1 MKTSLVLTTALSIFC
16 FNAYSQIGSQ
26 IGRSILENV
35 ASRGNI
41 KKAGGLVARKMSDS
55 RKDYDQALFNYAVSL
70 SDNAGLFESQQ
81 QYKKHERL
89 LLDVMKG
96 TDNKTN
102 TPLENAEGYLDAGEL
117 FYSSNKYSSAE
128 ASFKAAIFI
137 YESQIDTGGSNAVS
151 FKKTQATSTNKIDT
165 SAGPLYARALS
176 NLGLLYHTTGRYNIA
191 LTYTEKALELR
202 KKIFSE
208 NNASYAASVNNLA
221 VLYKDMGRY
230 NESEGLIATAIS
242 INEKTVGKESVPYAL
257 SLNNQAMLYQAMGR
271 DKEAEPILKQ
281 SIEIAGNTLK
291 DKSTNYVR
299 LMMNEALLYQDMG
312 QYTQAEEIYLKAI
325 KIKEGKLGTNHPDYA
340 YLLNE
345 LASLYIL
352 MGKMDKVEELLKK
365 STAIYKKNFGENH
378 PSYASSIS
386 NLGNFYRI
394 TGKLTEAEPLLKQAL
409 EIRKS
414 TLGENHLEYNNSQES
429 IGLLRWQQGKLD
441 EAKTQLKQVQEKNM
455 TMINSYFSSL
465 SESEKGKFWDKLR
478 PKLEHFYSFA
488 AFNYATDPTLAGDM
502 YTYQLN
508 TKALLLSSSNKI
520 KQQILSGTDEG
531 LKKDYLNWLDQKENL
546 ARLYTLSK
554 AELADEKVNLDSL
567 ERATNQN
574 EKQLSQRSQIF
585 SSGYLKSDVTFSQI
599 VPTLKDGEAAIEI
612 IQFPKFNKVST
623 DTICYAALI
632 LTKETATN
640 PKLVLLE
647 NGNQLEKK
655 FFNYYRNAVKQKMKD
670 DYSYDQYWGRI
681 DKELTKKTLIHIS
694 MDGIY
699 NQINLN
705 TLADANGKYLL
716 ESKSLEILTNTK
728 ELLNPSKSAAG
739 NNNAVLM
746 GFPDYGTTGS
756 IVKLP
761 GTKVELENI
770 KKALTANHYSVK
782 IYTGADASEATVKS
796 LKSPKLLHIATHG
809 FFLPEKDSEGQE
821 KVFGIAS
828 DKSGE
833 NPLLRSGLMLAGAEQ
848 AVAGKS
854 ENGIL
859 TAYEV
864 MNLLL
869 DNTEIVVLSAC
880 ETGLG
885 DVKNG
890 EGVYG
895 LQRAFE
901 IAGAKAVVMSLWKV
915 NDEATQQLMS
925 SFYKNY
931 SISNNKTTAF
941 RNAQLEIKTKFKDPY
956 YWGAFIMAQ

>member
-1 MKTSLVLTTALSIFC
+1 MKIRFFLLAALSIFC
-16 FNAYSQIGSQ
+16 VKAYAQIPQIGKSVL
-26 IGRSILENV
+26 GAVATRS
-35 ASRGNI
+35 NI
-41 KKAGGLVARKMSDS
+41 KKASGLVATKMTNS
-55 RKDYDQALFNYAVSL
+55 RKEYDEALFNYAVSL
-70 SDNAGLFESQQ
+70 SDNAGLYESQQ
-81 QYKKHERL
+81 QYKKHEKL

-102 TPLENAEGYLDAGEL
+102 TPLENAAGYLDAGEM
-117 FYSSNKYSSAE
+117 FYSSNKFRSAE
-128 ASFKAAIFI
+128 SSFKAAILI
-137 YESQIDTGGSNAVS
+137 YEHQKDTTADP
-151 FKKTQATSTNKIDT
+151 F
-165 SAGPLYARALS
+165 YARALS
-176 NLGLLYHTTGRYNIA
+176 DLGLLYHTTGRYNMA
-191 LTYTEKALELR
+191 ETYTIKSLDLR
-202 KKIFSE
+202 KKLFTE
-208 NNASYAASVNNLA
+208 NNTAYAASVNNLA

-230 NESEGLIATAIS
+230 NESENLIAQAIS
-242 INEKTVGKESVPYAL
+242 INEKVDGKTTVPYAL
-257 SLNNQAMLYQAMGR
+257 CLNNEAMLYQAMGR
-271 DKEAEPILKQ
+271 DKEAEPIIKQ

-299 LMMNEALLYQDMG
+299 LMMNEALLLQDMG
-312 QYTQAEEIYLKAI
+312 QYTQAEEIYHKAI

-345 LASLYIL
+345 LASLYIT

-394 TGKLTEAEPLLKQAL
+394 TNRLSEAEPLLKQSL

-414 TLGENHLEYNNSQES
+414 TLGENHPEYNNSAES
-429 IGLLRWQQGKLD
+429 IGLLYWQQGKIP
-441 EAKTQLKQVQEKNM
+441 EATNYLKEVQDQNM
-455 TMINSYFSSL
+455 VMINNYFSAM

-488 AFNYATDPTLAGDM
+488 ASNSNVDPFLSGDM
-502 YTYQLN
+502 YNYQLN
-508 TKALLLSSSNKI
+508 TKALLLSSTNKI
-520 KQQILSGTDEG
+520 KQQILNGTDEA
-531 LKKDYLNWLDQKENL
+531 LKKDYLEWLDQKETL

-554 AELADEKVNLDSL
+554 AELADEKINLDSL
-567 ERATNQN
+567 EKATNQH
-574 EKQLSQRSQIF
+574 EKDLSQKSQIF
-585 SSGYLKSDVTFSQI
+585 SSAYKTEEADFLKI
-599 VPTLKDGEAAIEI
+599 RGKLRDGEAAVEI

-632 LTKETATN
+632 LTKETSS

-647 NGNQLEKK
+647 NGNDLEKK
-655 FFNYYRNAVKQKMKD
+655 YFNFYRNAIKQKMKD
-670 DYSYDQYWGRI
+670 DVSYNNYWAAIG
-681 DKELTKKTLIHIS
+681 KELTGKTLIHIS
-694 MDGIY
+694 LDGIY

-705 TLADANGKYLL
+705 TLQDASGKYLL
-716 ESKSLEILTNTK
+716 ESKSIEILTNTK
-728 ELLNPSKSAAG
+728 ELINPAKPSTS
-739 NNNAVLM
+739 NNNAVLI
-746 GFPDYGTTGS
+746 GFPDYGSAGS

-761 GTKVELENI
+761 GTKVELDNI
-770 KKALTANHYSVK
+770 KKVLTTNNYSAK
-782 IYTGADASEATVKS
+782 TYTGADASEQTVKS

-809 FFLPEKDSEGQE
+809 FFLPEKDDEGEE

-833 NPLLRSGLMLAGAEQ
+833 NPLLRSGLMLAGAEK
-848 AVAGKS
+848 AVEGKS
-854 ENGIL
+854 ETGIL

-901 IAGAKAVVMSLWKV
+901 VAGARAIVMSLWKV

-925 SFYKNY
+925 IFYKNY
-931 SISNNKTTAF
+931 AITGNKNTAF